1 MRHRLKP
8 PLCPS
13 LLRRTEPPIFVEGVM
28 SEMVFVLMVLAAP
41 SGDIA
46 TVLKT
51 IASTVKYVVL
61 LNRRAVIAVEV
72 M

>member
-1 MRHRLKP
+1 
-8 PLCPS
+8 
-13 LLRRTEPPIFVEGVM
+13 M